1 MLRECCLDKILEIEI
16 KNCYNKKEIINLL
29 NTEKLYNEKYS

>member
-1 MLRECCLDKILEIEI
+1 MLRECYLDKILENEI